1 MVGEWPN
8 GWKGSCNYVPQDNVA
23 KALSNAGF
31 SVEKKSLLIDETAKV
46 GVDLKRV
53 AELVPYNVFIATK
66 LSDSVSEDSEKRAE
80 KQTLSGEA
88 LKANAIKDYD
98 QETAKLYDGV
108 VSCTQHK
115 YILGHTLKTLAGD
128 VTGLRCLDAGCGNGE
143 YMRHFYEKGASFC
156 AGVDLSNENLDIA
169 KANHKASGV
178 PEGVMSYIQGDLT
191 KPKPV
196 NSGKFDLVVSNC
208 VVCYASNQ
216 EELLGFM
223 KMAHV
228 NLKVGGR
235 FVLIN
240 TRQALP

>member
-1 MVGEWPN
+1 
-8 GWKGSCNYVPQDNVA
+8 
-23 KALSNAGF
+23 
-31 SVEKKSLLIDETAKV
+31 
-46 GVDLKRV
+46 
-53 AELVPYNVFIATK
+53 
-66 LSDSVSEDSEKRAE
+66 
-80 KQTLSGEA
+80 
-88 LKANAIKDYD
+88 
-98 QETAKLYDGV
+98 
-108 VSCTQHK
+108 
-115 YILGHTLKTLAGD
+115 
-128 VTGLRCLDAGCGNGE
+128 
-143 YMRHFYEKGASFC
+143 MRHFYEKGASFC

-240 TRQALP
+240 TRQALPQNMRDELESLVGVRYDIQPEEPFLPMVGEWPNGWKGYCNYVPQDNVDKSFERRWIFGGEEVSADRRDCQGGRRLEEGRRTGSIQCVHCHQAFRFRLGGLREASREADPVWGSAESERHQGL